1 MQGGWQRGLEPSLHD
16 RPSQEIWPSETEYR
30 FPSKQIWRR
39 IQTWKDDE
47 VLLGLSFP
55 ASKHQEKVFWFSSNQ
70 PSLYLSYFSTYR
82 GIKNS
87 LPYPKHML
95 RAHYIS
101 TSLATVIWEWS
112 LNQFSTSRFVSLFVN
127 REPQQIFMGENTEY
141 RANLVK
147 ARVNFPVTLL
157 HIYWVCQYKLFLIS
171 EGWEGFTEPS
181 KPSLEYHWSDN
192 Q

>member
-1 MQGGWQRGLEPSLHD
+1 MYEQFMGDYTYRDSASRQVQLFISFVNFRATSLV
-16 RPSQEIWPSETEYR
+16 SISYI
-30 FPSKQIWRR
+30 FP
-39 IQTWKDDE
+39 
-47 VLLGLSFP
+47 
-55 ASKHQEKVFWFSSNQ
+55 
-70 PSLYLSYFSTYR
+70 LSYS
-82 GIKNS
+82 GIKDF

-101 TSLATVIWEWS
+101 MSLATVIWECS
-112 LNQFSTSRFVSLFVN
+112 LNQFSTSLFVSLFVN

-147 ARVNFPVTLL
+147 GRIHFPLTLL

>member
-1 MQGGWQRGLEPSLHD
+1 MEFFDIRTRDVWTVDGWLHL
-16 RPSQEIWPSETEYR
+16 SWLGISAI
-30 FPSKQIWRR
+30 SV
-39 IQTWKDDE
+39 IQKFRE
-47 VLLGLSFP
+47 
-55 ASKHQEKVFWFSSNQ
+55 FSSNQ
-70 PSLYLSYFSTYR
+70 PSIHLLYFSTYS

-101 TSLATVIWEWS
+101 MSLAIVIWECS
-112 LNQFSTSRFVSLFVN
+112 LNQFSNSLFVSLFVN
-127 REPQQIFMGENTEY
+127 REPQQIFMGDNTEY

-157 HIYWVCQYKLFLIS
+157 HIYRVCQYKLFLSQYKLFLIS
-171 EGWEGFTEPS
+171 EDWEGFTEPS